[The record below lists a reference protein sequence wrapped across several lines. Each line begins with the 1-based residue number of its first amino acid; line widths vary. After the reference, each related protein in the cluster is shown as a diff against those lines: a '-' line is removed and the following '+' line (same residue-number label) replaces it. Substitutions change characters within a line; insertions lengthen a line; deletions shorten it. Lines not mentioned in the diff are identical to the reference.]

1 MSILHPISE
10 LAGGV
15 RRSTGATSMIA
26 NEAVLRGSAGEKQQM
41 SLFDHEAIS
50 ASARQRPGQAR
61 WRKGATLALVSSLG
75 VALITGTPAF
85 ISPAGAQPAGTAK
98 TESAAIGATTVD
110 VAAVAAAT
118 DPAVVDVNTAL
129 DGLEGGG
136 AAAGTGMVVTPNG
149 VIVTNNHVVQGADT
163 VTVVVPGHGSH
174 NANVIGTDPSAD
186 VAVLKVEGLSGLPTV
201 QFGNSSTI
209 VVGDPV
215 VAIGNALGLG
225 GSPTVTQ
232 GIISATGRTI
242 TASDGTGANPETLYG
257 LLQTDAPIAPGNSG
271 GPLVDA
277 ADQVIGMDT
286 AGASA
291 GATGASLGFAI
302 PSTTVLTIADE
313 IEAHKS
319 LPELVYGRQ
328 AFLGADVV
336 DSSPA
341 GGVSFGAGPGFGPV
355 TSTPNRTS
363 GVVVAALDP
372 ASPAARAGI
381 ESGDVITAVNGQ
393 ATATTAALSNVIEAK
408 KPGQVVSL
416 TVGTEAGIETIQVRL
431 AQAPVDFELSVQL

>member
-10 LAGGV
+10 FAG
-15 RRSTGATSMIA
+15 RAHRSNGATSVNA
-26 NEAVLRGSAGEKQQM
+26 NDAVPFSSGEKKQKM
-41 SLFDHEAIS
+41 SLFDHEAVP
-50 ASARQRPGQAR
+50 APARQRPGQAR
-61 WRKGATLALVSSLG
+61 WREGAALALVSFLG
-75 VALITGTPAF
+75 VAFITGTPAF
-85 ISPAGAQPAGTAK
+85 TSPAGAQPAGTPKA
-98 TESAAIGATTVD
+98 EGAAPSPTTVD

-118 DPAVVDVNTAL
+118 DPAVVDVNTVL

-136 AAAGTGMVVTPNG
+136 VAAGTGMVVSPNG

-163 VTVVVPGHGSH
+163 VTVVVPGHGSR
-174 NANVIGTDPSAD
+174 AASVIGTDPSAD
-186 VAVLKVEGLSGLPTV
+186 VAVLKVAGLSALPTV
-201 QFGNSSTI
+201 HFGNSSTVI
-209 VVGDPV
+209 VGDPV

-242 TASDGTGANPETLYG
+242 TASDGTGANPETLHG

-291 GATGASLGFAI
+291 GTTGASLGFAI

-313 IEAHKS
+313 IAAHND
-319 LPELVYGRQ
+319 LPGLVYGRQ
-328 AFLGADVV
+328 AFLGLQVAG
-336 DSSPA
+336 SSQA
-341 GGVSFGAGPGFGPV
+341 GSASFGASPGFRPV
-355 TSTPNRTS
+355 ASTPDGTPE
-363 GVVVAALDP
+363 VVVTAVDPTSP
-372 ASPAARAGI
+372 ASRAGI

-393 ATATTAALSNVIEAK
+393 AATTTALSNVIEAK
-408 KPGQVVSL
+408 KPGQVLSL
-416 TVGTEAGIETIQVRL
+416 TVSTQAGTETIQVRL